1 MLYIHLKPISNPS
14 LQVALPE
21 DPTGA
26 QRFVKR
32 DASLALR
39 NSEAGVVDQVLLTTS
54 EAGQTFVKVRVRSIC
69 IPQVRP
75 ACFVVLLS
83 KCVVNSAVLLCAGL
97 CVRSIC
103 IPQVGG
109 RPFAYSVVAWL
120 GGFVYCVCACVCL
133 L

>member
-1 MLYIHLKPISNPS
+1 MCVGSLHLCV
-14 LQVALPE
+14 QVALPE

-69 IPQVRP
+69 IPQVRGR
-75 ACFVVLLS
+75 ACGIGLWPDWG
-83 KCVVNSAVLLCAGL
+83 GL
-97 CVRSIC
+97 CT
-103 IPQVGG
+103 
-109 RPFAYSVVAWL
+109 AYVL
-120 GGFVYCVCACVCL
+120 VCS
-133 L
+133 

>member
-1 MLYIHLKPISNPS
+1 MFKPN

-69 IPQVRP
+69 IPQVRL
-75 ACFVVLLS
+75 AW
-83 KCVVNSAVLLCAGL
+83 AVLLCSGCLVVACCDDVDALAQHVHPAGKAGMGSAGL
-97 CVRSIC
+97 L
-103 IPQVGG
+103 
-109 RPFAYSVVAWL
+109 FTALYWL
-120 GGFVYCVCACVCL
+120 VL
-133 L
+133 LCTG